1 MFRLRWPA
9 NPGGVFARC
18 FSADVFPP
26 FENGLASVQLGVG
39 WLKVVQALNGS
50 GYYSARRT
58 LGRSV
63 RVAVAG
69 NISPVAF
76 GSLSSGDIEGETVS
90 LIGERRP

>member
-1 MFRLRWPA
+1 MREIWPA
-9 NPGGVFARC
+9 L
-18 FSADVFPP
+18 PP
-26 FENGLASVQLGVG
+26 FANGLAAAEVDVG
-39 WLKVVQALNGS
+39 WLRLVQALNGS

-58 LGRSV
+58 LGRYV